1 MKPTERLKELAEAP
15 LGRLVARFSWPA
27 LVSMTLSALYSVVD
41 RIYIGQGCGQDAMAG
56 LTLVF
61 PVMMVF
67 GAFGVF
73 VGAGHAAVLSIKL
86 GEGDRTACEKVL
98 GELLALKLL
107 FFFVLPPL
115 VFIFLDPI
123 LRLTGGASVTPGA
136 FAMAK
141 TYLRLVIFS
150 HIFSHIAFGLSAA
163 MRCEGGVVPSMMCM
177 VVGFGV
183 NLVLDPIFIFG
194 FGMGVAGA
202 AWATNIA
209 MACSCAWALWY
220 YRPGHSAVRLRW
232 RRIGLYRAYL
242 AKACGIGLSPAL
254 QQLAG
259 SLVNVSL
266 QLAFAYWA
274 ADETSATAQ
283 IASLGIFQMVTMS
296 FVMPLMGVQQGIA
309 PVMGYNWGARNFR
322 RVREAL
328 FLGLKTSTVVVS
340 VAAALAVFAPEP
352 IVRLFTDGTDAAF
365 MRLAAGDLRVSN
377 CMLWCIGLNVVA
389 STYFQSVG
397 RPRIAILLSLL
408 RQVVCLIPCIWVLPY
423 LARLTGLC
431 APATAIWLAMP
442 ISDVLAC
449 LATVP
454 PFFSHARFLARIVPS
469 RRRRER
475 VICVNKS
482 QGT

>member
-1 MKPTERLKELAEAP
+1 MKPNERLRALADAP
-15 LGRLVARFSWPA
+15 LGRLVVRFSWPA
-27 LVSMTLSALYSVVD
+27 LVSMTLNALYSIVD

-56 LTLVF
+56 LTLAF

-86 GEGDRTACEKVL
+86 GEGDRAACEKVL
-98 GELLALKLL
+98 GELVALKLL
-107 FFFVLPPL
+107 FFCILPPI
-115 VFIFLDPI
+115 VFIFIDPI
-123 LRLTGGASVTPGA
+123 LRWSGGAAVTSGA
-136 FAMAK
+136 LEMGK
-141 TYLRLVIFS
+141 TYLRLVVFS
-150 HIFSHIAFGLSAA
+150 HLFSHLAFGLSAS
-163 MRCEGGVVPSMMCM
+163 MRSEGAVLPSMMCM

-202 AWATNIA
+202 AWATNVA

-232 RRIGLYRAYL
+232 RRIGFYRAYL

-274 ADETSATAQ
+274 ADEASATAQ
-283 IASLGIFQMVTMS
+283 VASLGIFQMVTM
-296 FVMPLMGVQQGIA
+296 FFIMPLMGVQQGVA

-328 FLGLKTSTVVVS
+328 FLGLWTSTAVVTL
-340 VAAALAVFAPEP
+340 AAAAQVFAAVP
-352 IVRLFTDGTDAAF
+352 IVRLFADGSDTAF
-365 MRLAAGDLRVSN
+365 IRLAAGDLRVAN

-397 RPRIAILLSLL
+397 KPRAAILLSLL
-408 RQVVCLIPCIWVLPY
+408 RQCICLIPCIWILPY
-423 LARLTGLC
+423 LAHVTGFC
-431 APATAIWLAMP
+431 APATAIWLSMP

-454 PFFSHARFLARIVPS
+454 PFLSHDRFLARAGRAGHE
-469 RRRRER
+469 RRLMAAKG
-475 VICVNKS
+475 V
-482 QGT
+482 

>member
-1 MKPTERLKELAEAP
+1 MKPNERLKELAEAP

-41 RIYIGQGCGQDAMAG
+41 RIYIGHGCGQDAMAG

-107 FFFVLPPL
+107 FFFILPPL

-136 FAMAK
+136 FEMAK

-163 MRCEGGVVPSMMCM
+163 MRSEGGVVSSMMCM

-232 RRIGLYRAYL
+232 RRIGFYRAYL

-274 ADETSATAQ
+274 VDETSATAQ

-296 FVMPLMGVQQGIA
+296 FVMPLMGVQQGVA

-340 VAAALAVFAPEP
+340 VAAALAVFAPVP
-352 IVRLFTDGTDAAF
+352 IVRLFTDGADAAF
-365 MRLAAGDLRVSN
+365 VRLAAGDLRVSN

-408 RQVVCLIPCIWVLPY
+408 RQVVCLIPCIWLLPY

-431 APATAIWLAMP
+431 VPATAIWLAMP

-454 PFFSHARFLARIVPS
+454 SFVSHARFLARVGRAAS
-469 RRRRER
+469 RRA
-475 VICVNKS
+475 
-482 QGT
+482 

>member
-1 MKPTERLKELAEAP
+1 MKPNERLKALADAP
-15 LGRLVARFSWPA
+15 LGRLVMRFSWPA
-27 LVSMTLSALYSVVD
+27 LVSMTLNALYSIVD

-123 LRLTGGASVTPGA
+123 LRMTGGASVTPGA

-163 MRCEGGVVPSMMCM
+163 MRSEGGVVPSMMCM

-183 NLVLDPIFIFG
+183 NLALDPIFIFG
-194 FGMGVAGA
+194 CGMGVAGA

-232 RRIGLYRAYL
+232 RRIGFYRAYL

-274 ADETSATAQ
+274 ADEASATAQ

-296 FVMPLMGVQQGIA
+296 FVMPLMGVQQGVA

-322 RVREAL
+322 RVRDAL
-328 FLGLKTSTVVVS
+328 FLGLKTSTAVVS
-340 VAAALAVFAPEP
+340 VAAALAVFAPTP
-352 IVRLFTDGTDAAF
+352 IVRLFTDGTDVEF

-377 CMLWCIGLNVVA
+377 CMLWCISLNVVA
-389 STYFQSVG
+389 STYFQSIG

-408 RQVVCLIPCIWVLPY
+408 RQVVCLIPCIWLLPY

-431 APATAIWLAMP
+431 TPATAIWLAMP

-454 PFFSHARFLARIVPS
+454 SFVSHARFLARVGRLTP
-469 RRRRER
+469 RRA
-475 VICVNKS
+475 
-482 QGT
+482 

>member
-1 MKPTERLKELAEAP
+1 MKPNERLRELADAP

-27 LVSMTLSALYSVVD
+27 LVSMTLSALYSIVD

-86 GEGDRTACEKVL
+86 GEGDRAACEKVL
-98 GELLALKLL
+98 GELIALKLL

-115 VFIFLDPI
+115 VFVFIDPI
-123 LRLTGGASVTPGA
+123 LRVSGGTAVMSGA
-136 FAMAK
+136 FEMAK
-141 TYLRLVIFS
+141 TYLRLVVFS
-150 HIFSHIAFGLSAA
+150 HLFSHVAFGLSAS
-163 MRCEGGVVPSMMCM
+163 MRSEGAVVPSMMCM

-183 NLVLDPIFIFG
+183 NLVLDPIFIFT

-220 YRPGHSAVRLRW
+220 YRPGHSVVRLRW
-232 RRIGLYRAYL
+232 RRIGFYRAYL

-274 ADETSATAQ
+274 VDEASATAQ

-296 FVMPLMGVQQGIA
+296 FVMPLMGVQQGVA

-328 FLGLKTSTVVVS
+328 FLGLKTSTAVVS
-340 VAAALAVFAPEP
+340 LAAALQVFASVPV
-352 IVRLFTDGTDAAF
+352 VRLFTDGKDAAF
-365 MRLAAGDLRVSN
+365 VSLAAGDLRVSN

-389 STYFQSVG
+389 TTYFQAIG
-397 RPRIAILLSLL
+397 RPRTAILLSLL
-408 RQVVCLIPCIWVLPY
+408 RQVICLIPCIWLLPC
-423 LARLTGLC
+423 LARATGLC

-454 PFFSHARFLARIVPS
+454 PFLSHARFLARAGRRQLQNAQIV
-469 RRRRER
+469 
-475 VICVNKS
+475 VN
-482 QGT
+482 

>member
-1 MKPTERLKELAEAP
+1 MKPNERLRDLADAP
-15 LGRLVARFSWPA
+15 LGRLVMRFSWPA
-27 LVSMTLSALYSVVD
+27 LVSMTLSALYSIVD

-61 PVMMVF
+61 PVMMIF

-86 GEGDRTACEKVL
+86 GEGDRTACEKIL
-98 GELLALKLL
+98 GELIALKLL
-107 FFFVLPPL
+107 FFFILPPL
-115 VFIFLDPI
+115 VFTFIDPI
-123 LRLTGGASVTPGA
+123 LRLSGGASVTAGA
-136 FAMAK
+136 FEMAK
-141 TYLRLVIFS
+141 TYLRLVVFS
-150 HIFSHIAFGLSAA
+150 HLFAHIAFGLSAT
-163 MRCEGGVVPSMMCM
+163 MRSEGAVVQSMMCM

-183 NLVLDPIFIFG
+183 NIVLDPILIFA
-194 FGMGVAGA
+194 FDMGVAGA

-209 MACSCAWALWY
+209 MACSCAWALWH

-274 ADETSATAQ
+274 ADEASATAQ
-283 IASLGIFQMVTMS
+283 VASLGIFQMVTMF
-296 FVMPLMGVQQGIA
+296 FVMPLMGVQ
-309 PVMGYNWGARNFR
+309 FR

-328 FLGLKTSTVVVS
+328 FLGLWTSTVVVTL
-340 VAAALAVFAPEP
+340 AAAVEVFAPVP
-352 IVRLFTDGTDAAF
+352 IVRLFTDGADAEF
-365 MRLAAGDLRVSN
+365 VRLAAGDLRVSN

-397 RPRIAILLSLL
+397 RPRTAILLSLL
-408 RQVVCLIPCIWVLPY
+408 RQVVCLIPCIWLLPY
-423 LARLTGLC
+423 LARLTGIC
-431 APATAIWLAMP
+431 APATAIWLSMP

-454 PFFSHARFLARIVPS
+454 PFLAHARFLARVGRS
-469 RRRRER
+469 RRGKNL
-475 VICVNKS
+475 VY
-482 QGT
+482 

>member
-1 MKPTERLKELAEAP
+1 MKPNERLKALADAP
-15 LGRLVARFSWPA
+15 LGRLVTRFSWPA
-27 LVSMTLSALYSVVD
+27 LVSMTLNALYSIVD

-86 GEGDRTACEKVL
+86 GEGDRAACEKVL
-98 GELLALKLL
+98 GELVALKLL
-107 FFFVLPPL
+107 FFFTLPPL
-115 VFIFLDPI
+115 VFIFIDPI
-123 LRLTGGASVTPGA
+123 LRCSGGAAVTPGA
-136 FAMAK
+136 FEMAK
-141 TYLRLVIFS
+141 IYLRLVVFS
-150 HIFSHIAFGLSAA
+150 HLFSHVAFGLSAS
-163 MRCEGGVVPSMMCM
+163 MRSEGAVVPSMMCM

-232 RRIGLYRAYL
+232 RRIGFYRAYL

-274 ADETSATAQ
+274 ADEASATAQ
-283 IASLGIFQMVTMS
+283 VASLGIFQMVTM
-296 FVMPLMGVQQGIA
+296 FFIMPLMGVQQGVA

-328 FLGLKTSTVVVS
+328 FLGLWTSTAVVTI
-340 VAAALAVFAPEP
+340 AAALQVFAAVP
-352 IVRLFTDGTDAAF
+352 IVRLFSDGTDAAF
-365 MRLAAGDLRVSN
+365 VRLAAGALRVSN

-397 RPRIAILLSLL
+397 RPRTAILLSLL
-408 RQVVCLIPCIWVLPY
+408 RQVICLIPCIWILPY
-423 LARLTGLC
+423 LAHMTGFC
-431 APATAIWLAMP
+431 APATAIWLSMP

-454 PFFSHARFLARIVPS
+454 SFRAHARFLARAG
-469 RRRRER
+469 RGR
-475 VICVNKS
+475 NA
-482 QGT
+482 G

>member
-1 MKPTERLKELAEAP
+1 MKPNERLKALADAP
-15 LGRLVARFSWPA
+15 LGRLVMRFSWPA
-27 LVSMTLSALYSVVD
+27 LVSMTLNALYTIVD
-41 RIYIGQGCGQDAMAG
+41 RVYIGQGCGQDAMAG

-115 VFIFLDPI
+115 VFVFLDPI
-123 LRLTGGASVTPGA
+123 LRWTGGASVTPGA
-136 FAMAK
+136 FEMAK
-141 TYLRLVIFS
+141 TYLRIVLFS

-163 MRCEGGVVPSMMCM
+163 MRSEGGVVPSMMCM

-274 ADETSATAQ
+274 ADEASATAQ
-283 IASLGIFQMVTMS
+283 VASLGIFQMVTM
-296 FVMPLMGVQQGIA
+296 FFIMPLMGVQQGVA

-340 VAAALAVFAPEP
+340 FAAALAVFAPVP
-352 IVRLFTDGTDAAF
+352 IVRLFTDGTDAGF
-365 MRLAAGDLRVSN
+365 VRLAAGDLRVSN
-377 CMLWCIGLNVVA
+377 CMLWCIGLNVAA
-389 STYFQSVG
+389 STYFQSIG
-397 RPRIAILLSLL
+397 RPRTAILLSLL
-408 RQVVCLIPCIWVLPY
+408 RQVICLIPCIWILPY
-423 LARLTGLC
+423 MAHVTGDC
-431 APATAIWLAMP
+431 APATAIWLSMP

-454 PFFSHARFLARIVPS
+454 SFLSHARFLARVGCLRQS
-469 RRRRER
+469 
-475 VICVNKS
+475 
-482 QGT
+482 